1 MGFARNVKYL
11 AIALATAF
19 FCYQTTGVAFADQR
33 AGTLI
38 HSKSTTRVLGKTVHE
53 THQTFISND
62 GTRIA
67 RYTNGGQ
74 KIEISHLTKH
84 NGVQYIYDAADG
96 NGWLKLETPGID
108 SGIQALTMFDQKVQQ
123 ARGTSTYVGEGRI
136 AGLPCRKYTFKG
148 GFSWCTWQR
157 ENLKR
162 DKRMP
167 VSITLT
173 SRWDLPKGDFS
184 EEIVQSVQFDIA
196 IDDRKFSPP
205 ADVMKRP
212 IFDPTSDKD
221 NPTNAWCKAETKK
234 TGVNPC
240 DDDQDDEEA
249 WDVE

>member
-1 MGFARNVKYL
+1 MQYKYN
-11 AIALATAF
+11 AT
-19 FCYQTTGVAFADQR
+19 
-33 AGTLI
+33 
-38 HSKSTTRVLGKTVHE
+38 
-53 THQTFISND
+53 
-62 GTRIA
+62 
-67 RYTNGGQ
+67 
-74 KIEISHLTKH
+74 
-84 NGVQYIYDAADG
+84 DG

-108 SGIQALTMFDQKVQQ
+108 SGIQALTMFDRKVQQ
-123 ARGTSTYVGEGRI
+123 ARGTSTYVGEGRV
-136 AGLPCRKYTFKG
+136 AGLSCKKYTFPS

-167 VSITLT
+167 VSITLS

-212 IFDPTSDKD
+212 VLDPTNDKD
-221 NPTNAWCKAETKK
+221 NPTNAWCKAEAKK

-240 DDDQDDEEA
+240 DDEHGDDGDEEA

>member
-1 MGFARNVKYL
+1 MRL
-11 AIALATAF
+11 ASIFKQLIVGLSAVLI
-19 FCYQTTGVAFADQR
+19 CYQTAGIAFADQR

-38 HSKSTTRVLGKTVHE
+38 NSKSTLRVMGKTVHE
-53 THQTFISND
+53 THQIFISND

-74 KIEISHLTKH
+74 KIEINHLTKH
-84 NGVQYIYDAADG
+84 NGVQYIYDATDG

-136 AGLPCRKYTFKG
+136 AGLPCKKYTFKE

-184 EEIVQSVQFDIA
+184 EEVVQSVQFDIA
-196 IDDRKFSPP
+196 IDERKFSPP
-205 ADVMKRP
+205 AEVVKRP
-212 IFDPTSDKD
+212 VFDPTNDKN

-240 DDDQDDEEA
+240 DDAQGGEDDEEA
-249 WDVE
+249 